1 MKKSIEATSL
11 HFSVAIP
18 TYNGAE
24 RLPKVLDQLLSQT
37 GVQHLNWEIIII
49 DNNSSDNTV
58 ELIQNYQKIC
68 NIDLPL
74 KYFLETKQGIPFAR
88 QRAVS
93 EANGEFI
100 AFIDDDNVPAPDWV
114 VAAYNFGKEHPQ
126 AGAWSGQIHGEYEVK
141 PPQNF
146 KKIQSFLA
154 IREYGSPTHLFDP
167 DNLRL
172 PPGAGLV
179 VRKQAWR
186 EAVPVTPVLHGKLPG
201 LFVQGD
207 DYESLLYI
215 HKAGWK
221 ILYNPAMH
229 IYHQI
234 PHWRLEKNYLLT
246 LARGCGL
253 CVFQLRLINANNRQ
267 KPIILI
273 KTILGNLQ
281 RVIKHFLK
289 NKIYLKNDIALLF
302 EMQFY
307 WASMISPF
315 YTFKCWL
322 RIISQKFKN
331 SI

>member
-1 MKKSIEATSL
+1 MEQSIKNTSL
-11 HFSVAIP
+11 DFTVAIP
-18 TYNGAE
+18 TYNGVE
-24 RLPKVLDQLLSQT
+24 RLPKVLDQLLNQT
-37 GVQHLNWEIIII
+37 GVEKINWEIIII
-49 DNNSSDNTV
+49 DNNSYDQTS
-58 ELIQNYQKIC
+58 ELIQNYQKSH
-68 NIDLPL
+68 NTDFSL

-88 QRAVS
+88 HRAVS
-93 EANGEFI
+93 EASGEFI
-100 AFIDDDNVPAPDWV
+100 AFIDDDNVPATDWV
-114 VAAYNFGKEHPQ
+114 VAAYNFGKEHPE

-154 IREYGSPTHLFDP
+154 IREYGSSTHLFDP

-179 VRKQAWR
+179 VRKQAWC
-186 EAVPVTPVLHGKLPG
+186 ESVPATPALHGKLPG

-207 DYESLLYI
+207 DYEALLYI

-234 PHWRLEKNYLLT
+234 PHWRFERDYLIT

-253 CVFQLRLINANNRQ
+253 CVFQLRLVNAKNWQ
-267 KPIILI
+267 KPILFI
-273 KTILGNLQ
+273 KTILGNLR
-281 RVIKHFLK
+281 RVLQHLIK
-289 NKIYLKNDIALLF
+289 NKINFSNDIILTF

-307 WASMISPF
+307 LASMMSPF
-315 YTFKCWL
+315 YCLKCWINSFYL
-322 RIISQKFKN
+322 KN
-331 SI
+331 